1 MDVIARLLADPQ
13 RFEFFQAVRL
23 LQLWLG
29 EHGVAPRQA
38 LHGHLRFANSLSLA
52 FPASQIE
59 DLAVERM
66 PGGLPRFLLTPGF
79 MGLLG
84 AHGALPLDVT
94 ERILAWQGGE
104 ADPALAGAPRAFLDM
119 FSTRMLALFYGAWK
133 KYRVELT
140 AAGPDDAFLP
150 LLLALAGLPPGALDG
165 VDGQALAPYAGLLGR
180 RPVSAAVLGR
190 MLAELLRVP
199 VRVIEA
205 IGHWDRLLPDERST
219 LGAAAGGAGG
229 TGAKGGTAAALGRTA
244 LLGERSWRPDLRV
257 RVRIGPL
264 DRSGFERFLPHGAQ
278 AVRLRALL
286 GLFAAPALAYEVE
299 LVLRRADVGPLRL
312 APQARR
318 LGVDGWLLGGPAA
331 ADRADLRYELRPL
344 APLAPLPGPSR

>member
-1 MDVIARLLADPQ
+1 MEVIARLLADPQ

-38 LHGHLRFANSLSLA
+38 LDGHLRFPNSLSLA
-52 FPASQIE
+52 FPASEIE
-59 DLAVERM
+59 RLAVERM
-66 PGGLPRFLLTPGF
+66 PGGLPRFVLTPGF

-84 AHGALPLDVT
+84 AHGALPRDVT

-104 ADPALAGAPRAFLDM
+104 PDPELAAAPRAFLDM

-140 AAGPDDAFLP
+140 AGGPDDAFLP
-150 LLLALAGLPPGALDG
+150 LLLALAGLPPGALTGIDG
-165 VDGQALAPYAGLLGR
+165 KALAPYAGLLGR

-190 MLAELLRVP
+190 ILCGHFSVP
-199 VRVIEA
+199 VRVVEGV
-205 IGHWDRLLPDERST
+205 GHWDRLLPAERSA
-219 LGAAAGGAGG
+219 LGGGGG
-229 TGAKGGTAAALGRTA
+229 RPPAALGRAA
-244 LLGERSWRPDLRV
+244 LLGERCWRPDLRV

-264 DRSGFERFLPHGAQ
+264 DREGFARFLPHGAR
-278 AVRLRALL
+278 ALRLRTLL

-299 LVLRRADVGPLRL
+299 LVLRRADVPPPRL
-312 APQARR
+312 AQDGPR
-318 LGVDGWLLGGPAA
+318 LGVDGWLLGGPATT
-331 ADRADLRYELRPL
+331 DRADLRYELRPL
-344 APLAPLPGPSR
+344 GPLPPLPAGDRRGRAESP

>member
-1 MDVIARLLADPQ
+1 MEVIARLLADPQ

-38 LHGHLRFANSLSLA
+38 LDGHLRFANSVSLA
-52 FPASQIE
+52 FPASEIE
-59 DLAVERM
+59 RLAVERM

-79 MGLLG
+79 MSLLG
-84 AHGALPLDVT
+84 AHGALPRDVT
-94 ERILAWQGGE
+94 ERILGWQGGE
-104 ADPALAGAPRAFLDM
+104 PDPELAAAPRAFLDM

-133 KYRVELT
+133 KYRVEL
-140 AAGPDDAFLP
+140 AAGGPDDAFLP

-165 VDGQALAPYAGLLGR
+165 IDGRALAPFAGLLGR

-190 MLAELLRVP
+190 ILSGHLAVS

-205 IGHWDRLLPDERST
+205 VGHWDRLLPDERSL
-219 LGAAAGGAGG
+219 LGSPAGRP
-229 TGAKGGTAAALGRTA
+229 AALGRSA
-244 LLGERSWRPDLRV
+244 LLGERCWRPDLRV

-264 DRSGFERFLPHGAQ
+264 DRGGFERFLPHGEQ
-278 AVRLRALL
+278 ARGLRTLL
-286 GLFAAPALAYEVE
+286 GLFAAPALAYEIA
-299 LVLRRADVGPLRL
+299 LVLRRADVLPLQL
-312 APQARR
+312 APHGRR
-318 LGVDGWLLGGPAA
+318 LGVDGWLLDGPAG

-344 APLAPLPGPSR
+344 APLPPLHPFSAPAPR